1 MEENILLP
9 FPSDYDEK
17 LKVSSLDPNTEV
29 EIVASSKQEVNYS
42 QALDFIWSLPQSI
55 SKDTIP
61 EGVEEIL
68 ISRTAKKKL
77 VYQMSNLYNE
87 ARFAYMQAI
96 PYIEELVQ
104 NSILLEEHRDRVK
117 NDAGVRHYANEED
130 RNVDKVQ
137 RLYGAFQHSSQLYRV
152 KTTIQVFKEAQGTSI
167 HHGYDITEIEL
178 LNQTGSSE
186 KFLEVHQ
193 SLNSNSIG
201 ELLSPIPC
209 VMENSPAGNKVL
221 NNSSIDEML
230 APKAERS
237 QRESFQPLTSNSTDE
252 LLNPKTA
259 TPIEGRLQPLN
270 SNSIS
275 LAKLLKG
282 VELSY
287 EPNVKLLD
295 AMQACHQFALTGDYT
310 ELVKV
315 YDTARNKRLSTTL
328 SDPLQSVKQAQ
339 AEMVASTQQA
349 THVVVPSSPIQ
360 EKAQAILNARGERN
374 DNTLKNAQEEQVE
387 RKNQSHKL

>member
-29 EIVASSKQEVNYS
+29 AVIHSSPNLDLNYFD
-42 QALDFIWSLPQSI
+42 AREMIARLPRLLSE
-55 SKDTIP
+55 SETP
-61 EGVEEIL
+61 EGVGEVRISNKSRDKLLHSISNYEIGL
-68 ISRTAKKKL
+68 QK
-77 VYQMSNLYNE
+77 
-87 ARFAYMQAI
+87 AYIKAI
-96 PYIEELVQ
+96 PYVVPLIKSSL
-104 NSILLEEHRDRVK
+104 LLEEHRDRKKVEG
-117 NDAGVRHYANEED
+117 NNRIATSPSDPAIE
-130 RNVDKVQ
+130 KVQ
-137 RLYGAFQHSSQLYRV
+137 RLYGCLSINSTLYRV
-152 KTTIQVFKEAQGTSI
+152 KTTIQVLRLENMIGKY
-167 HHGYDITEIEL
+167 HGYDITEIEL
-178 LNQTGSSE
+178 LSPKPRTITMSE
-186 KFLEVHQ
+186 DHVA
-193 SLNSNSIG
+193 
-201 ELLSPIPC
+201 LLS
-209 VMENSPAGNKVL
+209 
-221 NNSSIDEML
+221 SSIEEM
-230 APKAERS
+230 
-237 QRESFQPLTSNSTDE
+237 
-252 LLNPKTA
+252 LNPKTA

-287 EPNVKLLD
+287 EPSVKLLD

-315 YDTARNKRLSTTL
+315 YETARNKRLSTTL

-349 THVVVPSSPIQ
+349 THVVVPSSPVQ

-374 DNTLKNAQEEQVE
+374 ENTLKDAQEEQVE
-387 RKNQSHKL
+387 RKSQSHKL

>member
-17 LKVSSLDPNTEV
+17 LKVSSLDPNTVLVPLVLADSDFSQECRSAY
-29 EIVASSKQEVNYS
+29 EIIE
-42 QALDFIWSLPQSI
+42 SLPREFPFLQ
-55 SKDTIP
+55 TP
-61 EGVEEIL
+61 EGVAIVR
-68 ISRTAKKKL
+68 ISKQARQKL
-77 VYQMSNLYNE
+77 KHLVGIYTKGFERDLYLSSL
-87 ARFAYMQAI
+87 
-96 PYIEELVQ
+96 PYIEEILK
-104 NSILLEEHRDRVK
+104 NSLLLEEHRDRLK
-117 NDAGVRHYANEED
+117 NEFGERLRDSPSDPHM
-130 RNVDKVQ
+130 DKVQ
-137 RLYGAFQHSSQLYRV
+137 RLYGGIVISNHLCRA
-152 KTTIQVFKEAQGTSI
+152 KTTIHVFTKNGGSS
-167 HHGYDITEIEL
+167 HHGYEITEIEL
-178 LNQTGSSE
+178 L
-186 KFLEVHQ
+186 
-193 SLNSNSIG
+193 
-201 ELLSPIPC
+201 
-209 VMENSPAGNKVL
+209 
-221 NNSSIDEML
+221 
-230 APKAERS
+230 APKADRS

-270 SNSIS
+270 SNSIDELISPKTGNLMQSEVDLPPLTSSIS

-315 YDTARNKRLSTTL
+315 YETARNKRLSTTL

-349 THVVVPSSPIQ
+349 NRVVVPSSPVQ

-374 DNTLKNAQEEQVE
+374 ENTLKDAQEEQAE
-387 RKNQSHKL
+387 RKSQSHKL